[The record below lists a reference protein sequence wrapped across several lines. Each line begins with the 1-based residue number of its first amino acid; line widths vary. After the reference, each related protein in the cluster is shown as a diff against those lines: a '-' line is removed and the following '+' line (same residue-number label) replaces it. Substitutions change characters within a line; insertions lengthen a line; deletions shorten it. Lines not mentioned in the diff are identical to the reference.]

1 MFRWLSIVIS
11 VVLLLSSAGFA
22 GINQHEDYG
31 IGLKNGA
38 CVVGSGSA
46 CNLNLVGFVQ
56 SQKASDLCS
65 RSRACQIEGAIIGQC
80 AGAWGQCAAAGVCQ
94 AATIS
99 GCQGQSL
106 DACRSRCSYALAT
119 QDQNLNL
126 SLRQNVST
134 HGGPGGAFGAQ
145 GAFVAQHQTMVT
157 PRGIGTQSQ
166 FVGVVQTG
174 AVSGGPGSNA
184 SVYQSVN
191 VTTSQHQSF

>member
-38 CVVGSGSA
+38 HVVGSGSA
-46 CNLNLVGFVQ
+46 CNFKFV
-56 SQKASDLCS
+56 C
-65 RSRACQIEGAIIGQC
+65 IEGAIIGQC
-80 AGAWGQCAAAGVCQ
+80 ARAWGQCAAAGVCQ
-94 AATIS
+94 VATIS
-99 GCQGQSL
+99 GCRGQSL

-145 GAFVAQHQTMVT
+145 GAVVAQHQTMVT
-157 PRGIGTQSQ
+157 PRGVGTQSQ
-166 FVGVVQTG
+166 FVGVVQIG
-174 AVSGGPGSNA
+174 AVSGGRGSNA
-184 SVYQSVN
+184 SVSQSVN